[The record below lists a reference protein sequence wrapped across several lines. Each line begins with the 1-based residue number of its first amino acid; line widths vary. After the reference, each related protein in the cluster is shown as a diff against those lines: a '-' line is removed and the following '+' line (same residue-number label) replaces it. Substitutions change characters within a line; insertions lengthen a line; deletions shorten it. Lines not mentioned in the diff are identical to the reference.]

1 MRRRMFARG
10 TVVVAL
16 LFAGAVFS
24 AVFFQSNRDG
34 AAVRDREATAEGT
47 GSAALRTV
55 LVVTEG
61 DPLSESATQLTVRF
75 VKGVMPTHVMETEVL
90 TDESCEPDAQGISHC
105 INTMRLETGEKLTVV
120 HNHPMHT
127 VACPYPGETV
137 RISPS

>member
-34 AAVRDREATAEGT
+34 AAGRDREATAEGT

-120 HNHPMHT
+120 HN
-127 VACPYPGETV
+127 
-137 RISPS
+137 